1 MNIQQ
6 NILKK
11 NNKIIEKIIINLK
24 SNKQKIINNK
34 IFFPKKKNWFEHY
47 LKILKKIIKFKNES
61 LSLIYYK
68 RNGYIEINKLL
79 IHKSLPYVFIFNNM
93 YDDIIQPIFNKKTII
108 DTKPI
113 YIFPDDIKKISEYKK
128 NELLNHINNIDFL
141 YKTFYKNILLDDC
154 ILFRGMHNNQ
164 TKKGINKFLYNFY
177 DDNDNHKINFK
188 KGNNFVFDNYV
199 STSLNMKTPLSGFF
213 SGYRGEIII
222 LVIKIK
228 KEHNIP
234 GLYLPESFFNKS
246 IIEKDN
252 LKKKFYKSYESEF
265 EILVNRNFTIKI
277 NNIKKINLK
286 NNSTYISKINNIY
299 LNKNN
304 KDDKK
309 HKIDKK
315 HKKHNNVLKIVF
327 AESCPY
333 TLPEQFVLN
342 KDYKYICSA
351 L

>member
-6 NILKK
+6 DILKK
-11 NNKIIEKIIINLK
+11 NNKNIEKIIINLK
-24 SNKQKIINNK
+24 NKRSIENYK
-34 IFFPKKKNWFEHY
+34 IFFPKKKWFDHY
-47 LKILKKIIKFKNES
+47 LKILKKIIKLKNET
-61 LSLIYYK
+61 LSIVYYK
-68 RNGYIEINKLL
+68 QNEYIEINKLL
-79 IHKSLPYVFIFNNM
+79 IHKSLPYVFMFNM
-93 YDDIIQPIFNKKTII
+93 YDDVIEPIFKKKTII

-154 ILFRGMHNNQ
+154 ILFCTMNNNQ
-164 TKKGINKFLYNFY
+164 TEKGINKFLYNFY
-177 DDNDNHKINFK
+177 DNNHNINFK
-188 KGNNFVFDNYV
+188 KGSNFVFDNYV
-199 STSLNMKTPLSGFF
+199 STLLNIKAPLYRF
-213 SGYRGEIII
+213 SSGEIII

-228 KEHNIP
+228 KEHNVP
-234 GLYLPESFFNKS
+234 GLFLPNSFSYNS

-252 LKKKFYKSYESEF
+252 LKKTFYKSYESAF
-265 EILVNRNFTIKI
+265 EILINRNFTIKI
-277 NNIKKINLK
+277 NNIKKVNFKK
-286 NNSTYISKINNIY
+286 NNNIFKINNIY
-299 LNKNN
+299 SK

-309 HKIDKK
+309 DDKK
-315 HKKHNNVLKIVF
+315 NDVLTIVF

-342 KDYKYICSA
+342 NDYKYICGT

>member
-11 NNKIIEKIIINLK
+11 NIKNIEKIIINLK
-24 SNKQKIINNK
+24 NIKPIINHK

-47 LKILKKIIKFKNES
+47 LKILKKIIKFKNET
-61 LSLIYYK
+61 LSLVYYK
-68 RNGYIEINKLL
+68 QNGYIEINKLL
-79 IHKSLPYVFIFNNM
+79 IHKSLPYVFMPNN
-93 YDDIIQPIFNKKTII
+93 YDSNIKSIFNKKTII

-128 NELLNHINNIDFL
+128 NTLLNHINNIDFL

-164 TKKGINKFLYNFY
+164 TQKGINKFLYDFY
-177 DDNDNHKINFK
+177 DKNINKVNFK
-188 KGNNFVFDNYV
+188 KGTNFVFDNYI
-199 STSLNMKTPLSGFF
+199 STSLNIKAPLSGFF
-213 SGYRGEIII
+213 SGYKSENII

-228 KEHNIP
+228 KEHNVP
-234 GLYLPESFFNKS
+234 GLYLPDSFFNES
-246 IIEKDN
+246 VIEKDK
-252 LKKKFYKSYESEF
+252 LKKNFYKRYEHEF
-265 EILVNRNFTIKI
+265 EILLNRNFTIKI
-277 NNIKKINLK
+277 NNIKKVNINK
-286 NNSTYISKINNIY
+286 YINISKINNIY
-299 LNKNN
+299 SKKNN
-304 KDDKK
+304 KKDDKK
-309 HKIDKK
+309 HKK
-315 HKKHNNVLKIVF
+315 VLTIVF

-342 KDYKYICSA
+342 NDYKYICGS